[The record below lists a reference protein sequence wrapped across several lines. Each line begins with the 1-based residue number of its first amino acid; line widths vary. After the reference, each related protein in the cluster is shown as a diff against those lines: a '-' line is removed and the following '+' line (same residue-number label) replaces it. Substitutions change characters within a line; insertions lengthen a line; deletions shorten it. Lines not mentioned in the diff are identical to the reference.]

1 MSKYYDDP
9 WWHYTPAEPLP
20 VQGGIRAKSQRG
32 GFGGTWWGRK
42 WVRTLES
49 FNIGARLGR
58 GKSYA
63 RGGQVADLVIGAGEV
78 RARVQ
83 GTRRTPY
90 KVSIRLRAFTA
101 EEWQGIVRRLRR
113 MPIEVAALLRGEMP
127 EALDAIVAEKGLSLF
142 PRTDSDLITDCS
154 CPDWSNPCKHI
165 AAVYYLLAE
174 AFDDDPF
181 LLLRLRGMDR
191 AQLLSQLQTAAVRRV
206 AEAPP
211 RQQGPP
217 LPADPEQF
225 WSRSDALASPLPS
238 DIDPAASIISALGAP
253 SFWRAARPFAET
265 LAGIHR
271 QAAATAEEF
280 TAFWEQSQSE

>member
-1 MSKYYDDP
+1 MSKYFKEP
-9 WWHYTPAEPLP
+9 LWHYTPAEPRP
-20 VQGGIRAKSQRG
+20 VEGGIRAKSQLG

-42 WVRTLES
+42 WVKTLES

-63 RGGQVADLVIGAGEV
+63 REGQVAELVIGAGKV

-83 GTRRTPY
+83 GTKRKPY

-101 EEWQGIVRRLRR
+101 GEWQGIVRRLRR

-142 PRTDSDLITDCS
+142 PLTDSDLTTDCS

-211 RQQGPP
+211 EREGPP
-217 LPADPEQF
+217 LPADPETF
-225 WSRSDALASPLPS
+225 WGKASLLPS
-238 DIDPAASIISALGAP
+238 PTTVEIDPAVSIIAALGAP
-253 SFWRAARPFAET
+253 SFWRAVRPFEET

-271 QAAATAEEF
+271 QAALTAAEF
-280 TAFWEQSQSE
+280 SAFWESGESE